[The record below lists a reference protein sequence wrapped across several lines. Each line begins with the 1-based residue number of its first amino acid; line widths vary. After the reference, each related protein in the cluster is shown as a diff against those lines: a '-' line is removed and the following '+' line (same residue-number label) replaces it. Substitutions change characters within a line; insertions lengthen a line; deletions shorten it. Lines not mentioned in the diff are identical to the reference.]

1 MHKTH
6 SAEYMAQWQNGCRLQ
21 RFLMRGRVKEKVILK
36 LQDKAISSEDFQ
48 SLIKEEL
55 QFVFAR
61 GVSVEQ
67 FRDGKEMMLL
77 LLLPFLQSRL
87 KLLL

>member
-6 SAEYMAQWQNGCRLQ
+6 SAEHMAQWQNGCRLQ
-21 RFLMRGRVKEKVILK
+21 RFFDERQSEREK
-36 LQDKAISSEDFQ
+36 LQDEAISFEDFQ

-55 QFVFAR
+55 QLVFAR
-61 GVSVEQ
+61 RVSVEQ